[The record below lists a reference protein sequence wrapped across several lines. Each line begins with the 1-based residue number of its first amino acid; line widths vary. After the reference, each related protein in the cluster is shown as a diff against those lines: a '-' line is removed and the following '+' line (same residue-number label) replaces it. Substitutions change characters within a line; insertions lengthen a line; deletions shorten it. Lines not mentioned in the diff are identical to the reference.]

1 MKLTGTIL
9 AAAVVAFLLI
19 PADAEASSF
28 AKVGTAGAN
37 FLQIGVGARGV
48 AMGGAFIATAD
59 DPSAAYWNPAAL
71 VRVPGTQVQFSG
83 TQLYADILYGN
94 GIVTHEQPG
103 IGSFALQFGLLS
115 SGDMDVTTV
124 EQPGGTGETFTC
136 TDMVAGL
143 TFSRMLTDRF
153 STGLSVKYVRE
164 AWDDVS
170 AGGIAVDL
178 GTLYDTGFKTLR
190 IGMTIQHFGP
200 ELTPSGEYTT
210 YFSGSDSLHTYNP
223 YSMPM
228 TFKLGMAMDVLQTPN
243 HQITVEVDGV
253 HPPDNLEQVNMG
265 AEYWYNNMFALRG
278 GYRVNT
284 DEEGLCAG
292 AGFRIPVGGTTLSLD
307 YAYQDFNRLEMVH
320 RASLGVAF

>member
-9 AAAVVAFLLI
+9 AAAVVAFLLL

-28 AKVGTAGAN
+28 AKVGTVGAQ

-48 AMGGAFIATAD
+48 GMGGAFIATAD
-59 DPSAAYWNPAAL
+59 DPSAAYWNPGAL
-71 VRVPGTQVQFSG
+71 VKVTGTQAQFSG

-94 GIVTHEQPG
+94 GIVTYERPG
-103 IGSFALQFGLLS
+103 VGTFGFQFGLLS

-124 EQPGGTGETFTC
+124 EDPDGTGETFTC
-136 TDMVAGL
+136 SDMVAGL

-153 STGLSVKYVRE
+153 SAGLTVKYVRE
-164 AWDDVS
+164 TWDDVS
-170 AGGIAVDL
+170 AGGVAVDL

-200 ELTPSGEYTT
+200 ELTPDGEFTT
-210 YFSGSDSLHTYNP
+210 YFSGDDSLQVYDS

-228 TFKLGMAMDVLQTPN
+228 TFKLGMAMDVLQTAN
-243 HQITVEVDGV
+243 HHITVEVDGV
-253 HPPDNLEQVNMG
+253 HPPDNLEQVNLG
-265 AEYWYNNMFALRG
+265 AEYWFNNMFALRG

-284 DEEGLCAG
+284 DEEGLAAG
-292 AGFRIPVGGTTLSLD
+292 AGFRIPMNGATLSLD

>member
-9 AAAVVAFLLI
+9 AAAVVAFLLL

-28 AKVGTAGAN
+28 AKVGTVGAQ

-48 AMGGAFIATAD
+48 GMGGAFIATAD
-59 DPSAAYWNPAAL
+59 DPSAAYWNPGAL
-71 VRVPGTQVQFSG
+71 VKVTGTQAQFSG

-94 GIVTHEQPG
+94 GIVTYERPG
-103 IGSFALQFGLLS
+103 VGTFGFQFGLLS

-124 EQPGGTGETFTC
+124 EDPDGTGETFTC
-136 TDMVAGL
+136 SDMVAGL
-143 TFSRMLTDRF
+143 SFSRMLTDRF
-153 STGLSVKYVRE
+153 SAGLTVKYVRE
-164 AWDDVS
+164 TWDDVS
-170 AGGIAVDL
+170 AGGVAVDL

-200 ELTPSGEYTT
+200 ELTPDGEFTT
-210 YFSGSDSLHTYNP
+210 YFSGDDSLQVYDS

-228 TFKLGMAMDVLQTPN
+228 TFKLGMAMDVLQTAN
-243 HQITVEVDGV
+243 HHITVEVDGV
-253 HPPDNLEQVNMG
+253 HPPDNLEQVNLG
-265 AEYWYNNMFALRG
+265 AEYWFNNMFALRG

-284 DEEGLCAG
+284 DEEGLAAG
-292 AGFRIPVGGTTLSLD
+292 AGFRIPMNGATLSLD

-320 RASLGVAF
+320 RASLGVSF